1 MGVLSVEAKSDIE
14 KAKEDFG
21 AIVLPGES
29 LDDLPVG
36 IRDPE
41 LVREL
46 RFELRRKFEG
56 QGMVRFCNGG
66 LIYNFADRLPLA
78 AHLSGEELERVEKLI
93 ACVNGWRIA
102 NMIEE
107 DIRFH

>member
-1 MGVLSVEAKSDIE
+1 MEAKSDNE
-14 KAKEDFG
+14 KAEEDFG

-29 LDDLPVG
+29 LDDLPAG

-41 LVREL
+41 LVKEL
-46 RFELRRKFEG
+46 IFELRKTFEG

-78 AHLSGEELERVEKLI
+78 KHLSGRELERVEKLI
-93 ACVNGWRIA
+93 ACVNGWRIV

-107 DIRFH
+107 DIRFR